1 MDIAAHE
8 ASDARHSEGLRKGA
22 LPFSETLAQSVANI
36 APTATPAV
44 NLGLVFAASG
54 QATWFTYLVA
64 TIGLLLI
71 GICIAQF
78 AKRSATPGSLYAYV
92 SRSLGPTAGF
102 FTGWG
107 LILAYLTTG
116 IAVIAG
122 AAMYAGEL
130 TSAAGFSIS
139 PYLVYAICAS
149 AIFFIAFK
157 DVSLSARVML
167 GIEAVAVTSI
177 FILALIAMS
186 KNGFASEQFS
196 LKGMTSDGLRTGLII
211 GIFSFVGFESAS
223 AMGGEARN
231 PLKTVPRAVLVS
243 TAVSGAFFVIMSL
256 VMVSAFGGASKK
268 LDGDMSPL
276 QTMAAIGGTPALG
289 TFCSALAMVS
299 LFACAL
305 ACTSA
310 VSRILM
316 AMGRDG
322 LLHTSVSSTHA
333 TNATPHIAAG
343 VSALLMFIVPALC
356 TASGL
361 ALGDIYGLN
370 GTIATYGFLV
380 AYILIAVGA
389 MVYLAKLK
397 ESNVLVTIAA
407 FIGIGF
413 MSVAVLGSVSPYP
426 AKPYGY
432 LPIIFAVYMGIGAVC
447 WMLSQ
452 RSASSVPANMVI
464 EGATS

>member
-1 MDIAAHE
+1 MDTAAHD
-8 ASDARHSEGLRKGA
+8 AIDARNSEGLRKDA

-54 QATWFTYLVA
+54 QATWFTYLIA

-116 IAVIAG
+116 IAVVAG
-122 AAMYAGEL
+122 AAMYAGDL
-130 TSAAGFSIS
+130 FAAAGFTIS
-139 PYLVYAICAS
+139 PYIVYAICAS
-149 AIFFIAFK
+149 AIFLIAYR

-167 GIEAVAVTSI
+167 GIEASSVAAI
-177 FILALIAMS
+177 FILAMIAVS
-186 KNGFASEQFS
+186 KHGFNSEQFA
-196 LKGMTSDGLRTGLII
+196 LKGLTADGLRSGLVL

-223 AMGGEARN
+223 AMGGEARD
-231 PLKTVPRAVLVS
+231 PLKSVPRAVLLS
-243 TAVSGAFFVIMSL
+243 TAISGTFFVIMSFL
-256 VMVSAFGGASKK
+256 MVSAFGGAKT
-268 LDGDMSPL
+268 LGTDTAPL
-276 QTMAAIGGTPALG
+276 HTMAGIGGVPILG

-322 LLHTSVSSTHA
+322 LIHVSVGSTHV
-333 TNATPHIAAG
+333 TNNTPHIAAG
-343 VSALLMFIVPALC
+343 VSAFLMFLVPALC

-370 GTIATYGFLV
+370 GTIATYGFLID
-380 AYILIAVGA
+380 YILIAVGA
-389 MVYLAKLK
+389 MVYLSKLK
-397 ESNVLVTIAA
+397 QSSIAVTLAALV
-407 FIGIGF
+407 GIGF
-413 MSVAVLGSVSPYP
+413 MGIAVLGSVSPYP
-426 AKPYGY
+426 AKPYAY
-432 LPIIFAVYMGIGAVC
+432 LPIIFAVYTGIGAVC
-447 WMLSQ
+447 WMLSH
-452 RSASSVPANMVI
+452 RSAAAASLAGDSLA
-464 EGATS
+464 EGTA